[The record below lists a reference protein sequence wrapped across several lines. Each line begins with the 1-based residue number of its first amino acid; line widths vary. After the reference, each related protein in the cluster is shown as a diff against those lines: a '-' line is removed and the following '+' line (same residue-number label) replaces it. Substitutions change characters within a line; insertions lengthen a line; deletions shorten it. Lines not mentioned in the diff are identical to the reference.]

1 MPFVAQNQKL
11 MRGEPSPTTRT
22 AVFVAMAGPVTTIK
36 ALIFERL
43 LCTSPF
49 DVVVGVDTGQTNA
62 TSSSVL
68 SLIRAAQQRTN
79 TNVTQVVPMSNAL
92 LERRHTTKISHFAGG
107 GSGGSKGPDSP
118 AKLAVLDWL
127 ADARYKY
134 MWHLEDDAWSADF
147 GLFASRYASSTADL
161 IIHNESGLPFWAEWA
176 RNCTRRDPWDP
187 CRNRTGWKIGSLHHV
202 LPEGTFSFASLAAYR
217 ASRAF
222 ARAVLHTIAR
232 EEHATTHHEL
242 YFPYVISLY
251 PRLVWESLRPGHQ
264 TLFSKGTSNV
274 TKFKPLCALRRAE
287 MYHPVKRQCAA
298 ALEGY
303 SLCNLACADC
313 PHPANDVANW
323 RTCRQLC
330 NRWRPLSSTG
340 DNCTGWVYNSNSQ
353 CYLKRGV
360 RLYWRREGEAHAW
373 GGTSWSGP
381 ATRMSPLGKF
391 QI

>member
-1 MPFVAQNQKL
+1 MVAA
-11 MRGEPSPTTRT
+11 E
-22 AVFVAMAGPVTTIK
+22 
-36 ALIFERL
+36 E
-43 LCTSPF
+43 
-49 DVVVGVDTGQTNA
+49 GQT
-62 TSSSVL
+62 SILPRV
-68 SLIRAAQQRTN
+68 
-79 TNVTQVVPMSNAL
+79 
-92 LERRHTTKISHFAGG
+92 
-107 GSGGSKGPDSP
+107 
-118 AKLAVLDWL
+118 
-127 ADARYKY
+127 
-134 MWHLEDDAWSADF
+134 AWSADF

-161 IIHNESGLPFWAEWA
+161 IIHNESRLPLWARSARLGA
-176 RNCTRRDPWDP
+176 RNCTRGLCQEPV
-187 CRNRTGWKIGSLHHV
+187 GWKIGSLQHV
-202 LPEGTFSFASLAAYR
+202 LPEGSFCFASLAAFR
-217 ASRAF
+217 ASRTF
-222 ARAVLHTIAR
+222 ARNVLRTIAC
-232 EEHATTHHEL
+232 EHTQTSHHEL

-298 ALEGY
+298 ALERY
-303 SLCNLACADC
+303 SLRNLACAEF
-313 PHPANDVANW
+313 PHPANDVAIW
-323 RTCRQLC
+323 RACRQLC

-373 GGTSWSGP
+373 GGTSWSAP